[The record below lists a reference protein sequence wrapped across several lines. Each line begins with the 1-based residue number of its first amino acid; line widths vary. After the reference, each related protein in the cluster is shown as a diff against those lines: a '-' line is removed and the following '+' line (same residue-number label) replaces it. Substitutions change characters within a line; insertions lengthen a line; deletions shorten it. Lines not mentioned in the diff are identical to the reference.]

1 MHGITVLHGR
11 GLTQAHTNLTV
22 LIGSFN
28 MQDLKFTTCGD
39 YMNKPIERIGFA
51 CKYMHPDQTQK
62 KKLLEEIQ
70 RPLNTRSTTVQW
82 LNRQTRDVAEE
93 RLWDI
98 MVHNIQSYYNLIEYV
113 GSLPHELRM
122 VRLGSDVLP
131 VYTQSDWRYYWQL
144 PSVVSYC
151 EKHFARVGA
160 LAKEL
165 DVRLSMHPG
174 QFTVLASDN
183 PDIVDRSIEEFEYH
197 TDVIR
202 YMGYGQSFQD
212 FKCNV
217 HISGRKGPQGIID
230 ALKRLSPE
238 ARNTITIEN
247 DENKWGLEH
256 SLELVDHCAL
266 VLDIHHHLCR
276 ENEYILPTDDRFA
289 RVIDSWRGVRPA
301 IHYSY
306 SRAELVGH
314 IDPYTLPDFPT
325 LLEQGYKKAKLRA
338 HSDYYPNHAANDWAL
353 SFLPYTD
360 IMCESKMKNL
370 ASIDLY
376 KYYKGKDNELFKS
389 NVRKKKSNP
398 EPVII

>member
-1 MHGITVLHGR
+1 M
-11 GLTQAHTNLTV
+11 
-22 LIGSFN
+22 
-28 MQDLKFTTCGD
+28 DLKFTTAGD
-39 YMNKPIERIGFA
+39 FMKAQQKRIGFA

-93 RLWDI
+93 RLWNI

-131 VYTQSDWRYYWQL
+131 VYTEPTWCYYWKL
-144 PSVVSYC
+144 PAVVAYC
-151 EKHFARVGA
+151 EKHFARVGE
-160 LAKEL
+160 LARQL

-202 YMGYGQSFQD
+202 YMGYGKQFQD

-217 HISGRKGPQGIID
+217 HISGRRGPQGIID

-266 VLDIHHHLCR
+266 VLDIHHAWCR
-276 ENEYILPTDDRFA
+276 EGTYVSPTSDQFA
-289 RVIDSWRGVRPA
+289 RVIDSWRGVRPV

-306 SRAELVGH
+306 SRDEA
-314 IDPYTLPDFPT
+314 LPEGFAHNTFPDMPA
-325 LLEQGYKKAKLRA
+325 LLEAGHKKAKLRA
-338 HSDYYPNHAANDWAL
+338 HSDWYPNPVVNEYAL
-353 SFLPYTD
+353 SFLDYAD

-376 KYYKGKDNELFKS
+376 KYYKGKDNELFES

-398 EPVII
+398 DPVII